1 MDKGQQARVMTRETP
16 LKCQETFLHRGE
28 EVVKHWNGDPERWS
42 VSILGHNWKHPQKA
56 SSGRPSFEQELGSEA
71 SHPQHH
77 HHQNLL
83 LCRTSQPS
91 CACQQLQSHFRMD
104 WLLFRAST
112 GAN

>member
-1 MDKGQQARVMTRETP
+1 MDKSQQARAMTWETP

-28 EVVKHWNGDPERWS
+28 EAVKHWNGDPERWS
-42 VSILGHNWKHPQKA
+42 ISTLGNTRERPQKA
-56 SSGRPSFEQELGSEA
+56 SSGWPSFEQGLGSEA

-91 CACQQLQSHFRMD
+91 RACQQLQSHFRMD
-104 WLLFRAST
+104 WLLFGAST